1 MNDVLTLAVFAA
13 KVLCLIV
20 FVSVL
25 KPDGSIGA
33 VWTST
38 NPADCTKASRNAGM
52 RLSVLSSGFASRRQS
67 LHCTSECC
75 ALLNNNPRTSQSS

>member
-33 VWTST
+33 VWTPT
-38 NPADCTKASRNAGM
+38 NLADCTKASGKAGM
-52 RLSVLSSGFASRRQS
+52 WAGVLSSGFASRRQS
-67 LHCTSECC
+67 LHCTSERR
-75 ALLNNNPRTSQSS
+75 ALLK

>member
-1 MNDVLTLAVFAA
+1 MNDVMTLAMFAA

-33 VWTST
+33 ARTST
-38 NPADCTKASRNAGM
+38 YPADCTEASGKADM
-52 RLSVLSSGFASRRQS
+52 RARVLPIAFASGRQS
-67 LHCTSECC
+67 LHCTPGRR
-75 ALLNNNPRTSQSS
+75 ALLK

>member
-1 MNDVLTLAVFAA
+1 MNDVFTLAVFAA

-33 VWTST
+33 VQTST
-38 NPADCTKASRNAGM
+38 NLADCRIERSGLQERGPN
-52 RLSVLSSGFASRRQS
+52 VLRSDFASRRQA
-67 LHCTSECC
+67 LHCTSEQRSP
-75 ALLNNNPRTSQSS
+75 LKQ

>member
-1 MNDVLTLAVFAA
+1 MKDVFTLAVFAA

-20 FVSVL
+20 FISIL

-38 NPADCTKASRNAGM
+38 NPADCTEASGKAVTWAG
-52 RLSVLSSGFASRRQS
+52 VLHNSFAKRPQS
-67 LHCTSECC
+67 LHCISERRAGEIRSADVTS
-75 ALLNNNPRTSQSS
+75 S

>member
-1 MNDVLTLAVFAA
+1 MNDVFTLAVFAA

-33 VWTST
+33 AWTST
-38 NPADCTKASRNAGM
+38 GASDCTDASGSAGM
-52 RLSVLSSGFASRRQS
+52 RLERLYSGFASRRQGR
-67 LHCTSECC
+67 HCTSERP
-75 ALLNNNPRTSQSS
+75 AIQKQ

>member
-1 MNDVLTLAVFAA
+1 MNDIFCVAAFSA

-33 VWTST
+33 AWTST
-38 NPADCTKASRNAGM
+38 NSNDCTEASGQAGTWAG
-52 RLSVLSSGFASRRQS
+52 VLVSGFASRRQS
-67 LHCTSECC
+67 PHCTSERR
-75 ALLNNNPRTSQSS
+75 ALLGNPRTP

>member
-1 MNDVLTLAVFAA
+1 MNDVFTLAVFAA

-33 VWTST
+33 VWTPT
-38 NPADCTKASRNAGM
+38 NPTDCTKASGNAGM
-52 RLSVLSSGFASRRQS
+52 WADILPSGFASRRQA
-67 LHCTSECC
+67 LHCTFDRR
-75 ALLNNNPRTSQSS
+75 ALLKLQ